1 MPVGR
6 KIFQPFMLKLQTKT
20 QNPLMRPRSTQPQR
34 VLQFGQ
40 HVYQGN
46 WDPENTK
53 LRGSITLLA
62 DPCLFCLDSAALFML
77 KNSSFTRLIKSKPVK
92 VSATVILL
100 PMVSVLCWILRI
112 IRGLLPNSVTRFY
125 NFLTF
130 LVSKLLT
137 KVAKIFCKILMT
149 TLK

>member
-1 MPVGR
+1 
-6 KIFQPFMLKLQTKT
+6 MLKLQTKT

-34 VLQFGQ
+34 VLQFIQ

-77 KNSSFTRLIKSKPVK
+77 KKQQFYSFDQIQTSQGQRNSDTSPYGECSLLDPTNYSRITPQQCDQ
-92 VSATVILL
+92 ILQFL
-100 PMVSVLCWILRI
+100 NVL
-112 IRGLLPNSVTRFY
+112 GF
-125 NFLTF
+125 
-130 LVSKLLT
+130 
-137 KVAKIFCKILMT
+137 KIT
-149 TLK
+149 